1 MPSKHWMINMRI
13 AILTFHRAYNCGA
26 MLQAWALKT
35 VLERMGHSIEFPILN
50 HVGERTRWP
59 STWVKWSANPLRLLR
74 SFIYRSLYNFCS
86 IPCEDIRRFRFKR
99 FRKRY
104 LPERA
109 CTCEELAKYYDL
121 IVIGSDQ
128 VWSDVHSL
136 DEAPIFFAE
145 NLPASIPKIGYAVS
159 YGDKPLPTE
168 RLSRVVA
175 AYQRF
180 KAVSVREQ
188 LVQQQLEECGC
199 GKPSVTLDPTLLLEK
214 DDYLQIITGAR
225 PLKEPYLFMYTLST
239 QGFFVDTAKAIAKR
253 LGVRAIIA
261 PMYQRTRYGAVS
273 GLTYGISPDKLVE
286 FVAHAKY
293 VLAGSFHGTV
303 LATIFGKPMLS
314 LRMEADNPDYPSRPG
329 GLLKLVGQEKRLVTP
344 DVSIDDMIVRLTA
357 PIPSTNKLLQAKE
370 TSITWL
376 KRNLE

>member
-1 MPSKHWMINMRI
+1 MEQFNISGLDVFKNSRMKYYIDSSGRRVPYEFMVCNRQIFSDKGFEESDASK
-13 AILTFHRAYNCGA
+13 AVQKELDYRAA
-26 MLQAWALKT
+26 MQELQQGSSFGNQHYKP
-35 VLERMGHSIEFPILN
+35 EP
-50 HVGERTRWP
+50 
-59 STWVKWSANPLRLLR
+59 R
-74 SFIYRSLYNFCS
+74 SH
-86 IPCEDIRRFRFKR
+86 
-99 FRKRY
+99 
-104 LPERA
+104 
-109 CTCEELAKYYDL
+109 EELLDASRRRARRKIFDYL
-121 IVIGSDQ
+121 ICNE
-128 VWSDVHSL
+128 WEYFLTLTL
-136 DEAPIFFAE
+136 DGE
-145 NLPASIPKIGYAVS
+145 KIGRDYASAIKKLNTFLGNRVRRHGLKYIGVPEYHKRGGVHFHFAVS
-159 YGDKPLPTE
+159 GGGFHLVDSGTVSIDGRKKPVKIAT
-168 RLSRVVA
+168 
-175 AYQRF
+175 
-180 KAVSVREQ
+180 
-188 LVQQQLEECGC
+188 
-199 GKPSVTLDPTLLLEK
+199 
-214 DDYLQIITGAR
+214 
-225 PLKEPYLFMYTLST
+225 
-239 QGFFVDTAKAIAKR
+239 AKR